1 MLTINGQHILS
12 QSRIA
17 DELNKAFVKIP
28 QMVNSDRTTL
38 QFEQCHSAITDFVNM
53 RVPPMVE
60 FSIPQVT
67 TTYVLK
73 ELKELNIKKATG
85 CDDISAQFLKTSA
98 SVIAPLICD
107 LINESINTSTFPD
120 MWKVAKVKAAFKGSQ
135 TEVDNYRPLAI
146 LCVISK
152 IIEKHIHTNFS

>member
-28 QMVNSDRTTL
+28 QIVNSDRTTV

-73 ELKELNIKKATG
+73 ELKELNIKKPQ
-85 CDDISAQFLKTSA
+85 DVMISVPSFLKL
-98 SVIAPLICD
+98 VL
-107 LINESINTSTFPD
+107 L
-120 MWKVAKVKAAFKGSQ
+120 
-135 TEVDNYRPLAI
+135 
-146 LCVISK
+146 
-152 IIEKHIHTNFS
+152 